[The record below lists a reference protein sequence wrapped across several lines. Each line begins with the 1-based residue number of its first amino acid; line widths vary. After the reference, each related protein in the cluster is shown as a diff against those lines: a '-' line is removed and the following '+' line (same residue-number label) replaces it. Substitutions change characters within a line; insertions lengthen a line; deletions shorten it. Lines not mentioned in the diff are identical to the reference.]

1 MSFHLDDYPEGLAA
15 DLARLKALERRRA
28 ALRTLAG
35 VGALMAA
42 PLASRT
48 ASCVVI
54 ESETAGPYPA
64 DGTNG
69 NGHGI
74 IDVLTEKGIVRRDI
88 RPSFGEFSGVAAGVP
103 LTLTLQ
109 LVDVSGGCANLAD
122 HAIYLW
128 HCDQLGYYSLYTL
141 PTENYLR
148 GLQRTDA
155 HGRATFVTAFPG
167 CYPGRWPHLHFEV
180 FRDRRHA
187 TDGTRSLKTSQVALL
202 AGPCR
207 KVYNGDY
214 GYTGSAEAFS
224 RVSLANDS
232 VFGDDLAAHEQP
244 VMTGH
249 PAEGYTAT
257 LTVGI

>member
-1 MSFHLDDYPEGLAA
+1 MRHDDHPEGLIE
-15 DLARLKALERRRA
+15 DLARLKMLEGRRA

-35 VGALMAA
+35 VGALVAT
-42 PLASRT
+42 PLASHA

-74 IDVLTEKGIVRRDI
+74 IDVLTEKGIVRSDI
-88 RPSFGEFSGVAAGVP
+88 RPSFGDYSGVAAGVP
-103 LTLTLQ
+103 LTVTLQ
-109 LVDVSGGCANLAD
+109 LVDVADGCANLAG

-128 HCDQLGYYSLYTL
+128 HCDRLGYYSLYTL

-148 GLQRTDA
+148 GLLKTDA
-155 HGRATFVTAFPG
+155 HGKATFLTVFPG

-180 FRDRRHA
+180 FLDRKHA
-187 TDGTRSLKTSQVALL
+187 KDGTQSVKTSQMALQ

-207 KVYNGDY
+207 KVYNGDF
-214 GYTGSAEAFS
+214 GYTGSADAFS

-232 VFGDDLAAHEQP
+232 VFGDDLAAHEMATMKGNP
-244 VMTGH
+244 VD
-249 PAEGYTAT
+249 GYTAT

>member
-1 MSFHLDDYPEGLAA
+1 MPSHRDDHPEGLLE
-15 DLARLKALERRRA
+15 DLARLRTLDRRRA
-28 ALRTLAG
+28 ALRRLAG
-35 VGALMAA
+35 AGALLAW
-42 PLASRT
+42 PLASRA

-74 IDVLTEKGIVRRDI
+74 VDVLTDKGIVRSDI
-88 RPSFGEFSGVAAGVP
+88 RPSFGDFDGVASGVP

-109 LVDVSGGCANLAD
+109 LVDVAGGCADLSG

-128 HCDQLGYYSLYTL
+128 HCDRLGLYSLYTL

-148 GLQRTDA
+148 GLQKTDE
-155 HGRATFVTAFPG
+155 HGRATFVTVFPG

-187 TDGTRSLKTSQVALL
+187 KDGTQALKTSQIAML

-207 KVYNGDY
+207 KVYQGDY
-214 GYTGSAEAFS
+214 GYTGSADAFS
-224 RVSLANDS
+224 RISLATDS

-244 VMTGH
+244 VMAGH
-249 PAEGYTAT
+249 PGVGYTAAI
-257 LTVGI
+257 TVGI

>member
-1 MSFHLDDYPEGLAA
+1 MPIHHDDHPEGLIE
-15 DLARLKALERRRA
+15 DLARLKMLESRRA
-28 ALRTLAG
+28 ALRALAG
-35 VGALMAA
+35 VGALVAT
-42 PLASRT
+42 PLASRA

-74 IDVLTEKGIVRRDI
+74 IDVLTEKGIVRSDI
-88 RPSFGEFSGVAAGVP
+88 RPSFGEYSGVAAGVP
-103 LTLTLQ
+103 LTVTLQ
-109 LVDVSGGCANLAD
+109 LVDVSSGCADLAG

-128 HCDQLGYYSLYTL
+128 HCDRLGYYSLYTL

-148 GLQRTDA
+148 GLQKTDA
-155 HGRATFVTAFPG
+155 HGKATFLTVFPG

-180 FRDRRHA
+180 FTDRKHA
-187 TDGTRSLKTSQVALL
+187 KDGTQSVKTSQMALL

-214 GYTGSAEAFS
+214 GYTGSADAFS
-224 RVSLANDS
+224 RVSLENDS
-232 VFGDDLAAHEQP
+232 VFGDDLAAHELATMKGNP
-244 VMTGH
+244 VD
-249 PAEGYTAT
+249 GYTAT